1 MSRPCLKSFGRLAAA
16 LLIGLATG
24 SVWAQGPTIEP
35 ATATAPGS
43 GGSLLGATPGAGAG
57 SSLGQDPN
65 DAPLSGRVGP
75 GVPRAPQ
82 SVTSPGGGQRPVSA
96 PSISGPP
103 EASLSNPPMYG
114 ALSIPEG
121 SADEGPPNG
130 LTLDQAID
138 LLVHQNLGLR
148 SRFLEIPQA
157 RADVLTASLRAN
169 PVFYADSQL
178 IPYGVYSRSRPGGPT
193 QYDVNISWPLDV
205 SGKRRARTDVAEKAL
220 QTLEAQY
227 QDAVRL
233 FIDNLYVAYV
243 DVLSARQTIWYARA
257 SVEGLNRV
265 YKITKELK
273 EIGGVRTQADV
284 NRVGTLL
291 GAADLGLAD
300 AVEAHKKANR
310 NLAALLNM
318 PPQGS
323 EGLEVRGTLMD
334 LAPPPPSVE
343 DLQQLALKHRP
354 DLIAYR
360 IGIARAES
368 DVRLARA
375 NRLQDVYLLYQPYT
389 FQNNAPYGVQSATSW
404 AVGLTVPLP
413 IFNRNQ
419 GNIQRAEINVTQT
432 QLEMGALERQVLTEV
447 ESAAAEYQV
456 TRKAVERLEQ
466 EILPAARQ
474 VRDDTYRLFL
484 SGEVEVILYLNAQ
497 RDYNDAVRQY
507 RDTLA
512 RHRRGMLGLNTSVGL
527 RLLP

>member
-1 MSRPCLKSFGRLAAA
+1 MYPARRNRVGRIAAL
-16 LLIGLATG
+16 LLIGLAAR
-24 SVWAQGPTIEP
+24 SAWAQGPTINPSASEL
-35 ATATAPGS
+35 PGG
-43 GGSLLGATPGAGAG
+43 GGSLLGQPPGGGA
-57 SSLGQDPN
+57 SSTIGQEPDA
-65 DAPLSGRVGP
+65 APLSGRVGP

-82 SVTSPGGGQRPVSA
+82 SITSPGGRTAGPA
-96 PSISGPP
+96 PSIGAPA
-103 EASLSNPPMYG
+103 EMSLNNPPMYG
-114 ALSIPEG
+114 ALSVPDG

-169 PVFYADSQL
+169 PVFYADTQL
-178 IPYGVYSRSRPGGPT
+178 VPYGTYSRSRPGGPT
-193 QYDVNISWPLDV
+193 QYDVNISLPLDV
-205 SGKRRARTDVAEKAL
+205 TGKRRARTDVAERAL
-220 QTLEAQY
+220 QALEAQY

-233 FIDNLYVAYV
+233 FIDNLYVSFV
-243 DVLSARQTIWYARA
+243 DVLSARQTVWFAKA
-257 SVEGLNRV
+257 SVEGMNKV
-265 YKITKELK
+265 YRITRELK
-273 EIGGVRTQADV
+273 EVGGVRTQADV

-291 GAADLGLAD
+291 GAAELGLAD
-300 AVEAHKKANR
+300 AEEAQRKANR
-310 NLAALLNM
+310 NLAALLNL

-323 EGLEVRGTLMD
+323 DSLEVRGTLLD
-334 LAPPPPSVE
+334 LAPTPPPVA

-354 DLIAYR
+354 DLIAFR
-360 IGIARAES
+360 LGMLRAEA

-375 NRLQDVYLLYQPYT
+375 NRLQDLYLLYQPYT
-389 FQNNAPYGVQSATSW
+389 YQNNAPFGVQSTTSW

-413 IFNRNQ
+413 VFNRNQ
-419 GNIQRAEINVTQT
+419 GNIQRAEINVSQT
-432 QLEMGALERQVLTEV
+432 QLEMSALERQILTDV
-447 ESAAAEYQV
+447 ESAAAEYTL
-456 TRKAVERLEQ
+456 TRKAVERLEK

-497 RDYNDAVRQY
+497 RDYNEAVRQY